1 MAYSDLTPDQQA
13 SLDAWMTL
21 FRASVGELA
30 RLNNHLDAVNTEY
43 NGAAGEVLALLQ
55 GADVIPNTSGLWRSG
70 AEPMTKD
77 QVVTVV
83 SYIQGVLA
91 YYTSAHRGNIAR
103 ACGESNLIG

>member
-1 MAYSDLTPDQQA
+1 MAYSELTTEQKA
-13 SLDAWMTL
+13 TLDAWMAL

-30 RLNNHLDAVNTEY
+30 RANNHLDAVNIEY
-43 NGAAGEVLALLQ
+43 TGAAGDVLALLQ
-55 GADVIPNTSGLWRSG
+55 GSDVIPNSSGLTG

-91 YYTSAHRGNIAR
+91 YNTAAHRGNIAR
-103 ACGESNLIG
+103 ACGEANLIG

>member
-1 MAYSDLTPDQQA
+1 MAYADLTTEQKA

-30 RLNNHLDAVNTEY
+30 RVNNHLDAVNTEY
-43 NGAAGEVLALLQ
+43 NGAAGTILGLLD
-55 GADVIPNTSGLWRSG
+55 GSDIIPNASGLTG

-91 YYTSAHRGNIAR
+91 YNTSDHRGNIAA

>member
-1 MAYSDLTPDQQA
+1 MAYAELTTEQKA

-21 FRASVGELA
+21 LRASVGELA
-30 RLNNHLDAVNTEY
+30 RVNNHLDAVNTEY
-43 NGAAGEVLALLQ
+43 NGSAGEVLALLQ
-55 GADVIPNTSGLWRSG
+55 GSDVIPNTSVLTG

-91 YYTSAHRGNIAR
+91 FNTSAHRGNIAR
-103 ACGESNLIG
+103 ACGESNIIV

>member
-1 MAYSDLTPDQQA
+1 MAYSELTTEQKA

-21 FRASVGELA
+21 LRASVGELA
-30 RLNNHLDAVNTEY
+30 RVNNHLDAVNTEY
-43 NGAAGEVLALLQ
+43 NGSAGEVLALL
-55 GADVIPNTSGLWRSG
+55 GASDVIPNVSGLTG

-91 YYTSAHRGNIAR
+91 FNTSAHRGNIAR